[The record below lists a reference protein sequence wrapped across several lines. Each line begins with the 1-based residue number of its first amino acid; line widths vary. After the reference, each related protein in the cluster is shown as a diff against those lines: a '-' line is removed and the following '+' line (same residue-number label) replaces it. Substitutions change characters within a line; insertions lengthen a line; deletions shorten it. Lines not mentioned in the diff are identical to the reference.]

1 MLSPVQVASGSTG
14 TSGNEIGYG
23 DAPGESPQG
32 CQESGMP
39 IRSQGV
45 IVML

>member
-1 MLSPVQVASGSTG
+1 MLSPVQVASGSAG
-14 TSGNEIGYG
+14 TSGNEIGYD

-32 CQESGMP
+32 RQESGMP
-39 IRSQGV
+39 IRSQNI